1 MSTEHLREN
10 QEGCVLCES
19 QSSSSWRK
27 KIVPGSSVCNACA
40 CFLYRRVRSGR
51 PSVGHGASIARAV
64 SSLARKLL
72 AGRSSLCPKTD
83 VLSGRL
89 SSRASSLARAARG
102 RGLPSSGSASSND
115 ERPGRE
121 RHHERRKLGR
131 AAPPQVQLDVQHAVP
146 TQGQQAQQLL
156 DDLLHQLGWAAGQR
170 EEADREEEAEAQR
183 CQLACERVW
192 RREQRRLA
200 AMGRVQR
207 KDPREQ
213 AQEQGSSAG
222 TPCPAAQQRR
232 AVQGGCPAP
241 GPGLT
246 SAASGSGMD
255 WLREAAWQAAH
266 DPEAAT
272 QALLTAW
279 RSASI
284 QPGFDPRSGTP
295 TPLGAAPAIWLLL
308 PHSAP
313 DAVPLPAGVLLLGIH
328 PPEPRSPGCSQL
340 SRPCLRLLVYCRH
353 DGSLLQLWG
362 GAVGLE
368 ALMTPHPRFG
378 LPCWDSG

>member
-1 MSTEHLREN
+1 M
-10 QEGCVLCES
+10 Q
-19 QSSSSWRK
+19 
-27 KIVPGSSVCNACA
+27 
-40 CFLYRRVRSGR
+40 
-51 PSVGHGASIARAV
+51 
-64 SSLARKLL
+64 
-72 AGRSSLCPKTD
+72 
-83 VLSGRL
+83 
-89 SSRASSLARAARG
+89 
-102 RGLPSSGSASSND
+102 D

-192 RREQRRLA
+192 QREQRRLA

-207 KDPREQ
+207 KDPPEQ

-222 TPCPAAQQRR
+222 TPCPAAWQRR
-232 AVQGGCPAP
+232 TVQGGCPAP

-279 RSASI
+279 VGGGRAEVHHACPALMPGVPRTATVECYTMRSAYYK
-284 QPGFDPRSGTP
+284 
-295 TPLGAAPAIWLLL
+295 
-308 PHSAP
+308 
-313 DAVPLPAGVLLLGIH
+313 
-328 PPEPRSPGCSQL
+328 RSPVPNLTAS
-340 SRPCLRLLVYCRH
+340 
-353 DGSLLQLWG
+353 
-362 GAVGLE
+362 
-368 ALMTPHPRFG
+368 
-378 LPCWDSG
+378 